1 MINFTNCKEELN
13 NYKGSEKK
21 KTLIY
26 DGKKYLVKFPD
37 PIREKNKNISYIN
50 NAFSEYIGSN
60 IFKMV
65 GFPTQN
71 TIIGVYK
78 YNEKEKIVCA
88 CEDFTNSNKVLYEF
102 ENLALSTNPD
112 KKIETELT
120 DILNVLDEN
129 NIINIPKI
137 REKFWDMFVI
147 DSLIGNTDRHNG
159 NWGFLVD
166 IKTNKIEFAPIYD
179 CGSCLN
185 PMIDDD
191 EIKKLQ
197 DNDIKNL
204 AINCYSCLKEN
215 SKKINYMTYI
225 KECKNEEC
233 NKAILRVF
241 KNIKIDEINKQYE
254 EVNQQILELA
264 QQGLDTTYIGGEL
277 AWPVPGYT
285 RITSKYA
292 MRVHPITGQYKL
304 HTGVDIGAPMGANF
318 VAANDGVVVKAGPN
332 TAYGNMVIIDH
343 GGGIS
348 TLYAHGSEILVEVGQ
363 TVKRGDAIL
372 KVGSTGYSTGPHA
385 HFEVRIN
392 GVTTDPLPYIT
403 NGVVPGQS
411 NTEENSNI
419 VDNANT
425 TN

>member
-137 REKFWDMFVI
+137 REKFWDI
-147 DSLIGNTDRHNG
+147 IGNTDRHNG

-241 KNIKIDEINKQYE
+241 KNIKIDEINKFIDEISCMSNERKEFYKKIINIRYKIIK
-254 EVNQQILELA
+254 EVYNKINNE
-264 QQGLDTTYIGGEL
+264 
-277 AWPVPGYT
+277 
-285 RITSKYA
+285 K
-292 MRVHPITGQYKL
+292 
-304 HTGVDIGAPMGANF
+304 
-318 VAANDGVVVKAGPN
+318 
-332 TAYGNMVIIDH
+332 ID
-343 GGGIS
+343 
-348 TLYAHGSEILVEVGQ
+348 A
-363 TVKRGDAIL
+363 
-372 KVGSTGYSTGPHA
+372 
-385 HFEVRIN
+385 
-392 GVTTDPLPYIT
+392 
-403 NGVVPGQS
+403 
-411 NTEENSNI
+411 
-419 VDNANT
+419 
-425 TN
+425 

>member
-185 PMIDDD
+185 PMIDDY

-241 KNIKIDEINKQYE
+241 KNIKIDEINKFIDEISCMSNERKEFYKKIINIRYKIIK
-254 EVNQQILELA
+254 EVYNKINNE
-264 QQGLDTTYIGGEL
+264 
-277 AWPVPGYT
+277 
-285 RITSKYA
+285 K
-292 MRVHPITGQYKL
+292 
-304 HTGVDIGAPMGANF
+304 
-318 VAANDGVVVKAGPN
+318 
-332 TAYGNMVIIDH
+332 ID
-343 GGGIS
+343 
-348 TLYAHGSEILVEVGQ
+348 A
-363 TVKRGDAIL
+363 
-372 KVGSTGYSTGPHA
+372 
-385 HFEVRIN
+385 
-392 GVTTDPLPYIT
+392 
-403 NGVVPGQS
+403 
-411 NTEENSNI
+411 
-419 VDNANT
+419 
-425 TN
+425 